1 MVSTRSSTRLAPKPV
16 LPLDVCGIII
26 DILASNKLDPG
37 LISVKKCSLVS
48 QSFLPL
54 CRKHIFATITID
66 DPLGAL
72 EPSYSDSDKGPHHVL
87 EEFMQLIKHTPA
99 IGNYI
104 RHLELCFEEGDELD
118 DFPRTMQ
125 CLTRLESLAISQFN
139 ESLEW
144 RNLKWP
150 VRNALLRLMH
160 PPTLTAL
167 TLRFID
173 GFLVTDLVHGINLR
187 HLTLKSTTFFE
198 DSADEP
204 PTAMILPAKLVQLQE
219 LIVQSNTGG
228 IERIANARHSD
239 GLPVIDPTQLTTVS
253 VMCNCVDDMVALRT
267 FLKQSEQLIKIDLTG
282 GTSFSFL
289 EFFFNIISVS
299 SDLTFVGFGDMIAP
313 HIRALKI
320 VDLSTSVYNHHVDPL
335 GGLPGELAK
344 MAGEN
349 ALERLTII
357 VDFRGRSGKSGAEWG
372 MLDTV
377 LTSSG
382 WPALKAVFLTIRFFK
397 RSGSDALVGSFRK
410 LKKAQFPRLSASKSV
425 NFKFRLTCMYK
436 SLKSQNT

>member
-26 DILASNKLDPG
+26 DILASNNLDPG

-54 CRKHIFATITID
+54 CRKHIFATIKID
-66 DPLGAL
+66 DPLGTL
-72 EPSYSDSDKGPHHVL
+72 EPSYSDSDEGPHHVL
-87 EEFMQLIKHTPA
+87 EEFMQLIKHTLA

-104 RHLELCFEEGDELD
+104 RHLALCFEEDDELD

-144 RNLKWP
+144 GTLKWP

-160 PPTLTAL
+160 LPTLTAL

-187 HLTLKSTTFFE
+187 HLKLESTTFFE

-204 PTAMILPAKLVQLQE
+204 PTVMILPAKLVQLQE
-219 LIVQSNTGG
+219 LAVQSSTGG
-228 IERIANARHSD
+228 MEQVANARRYD
-239 GLPVIDPTQLTTVS
+239 GLPVIDSTQLATVS
-253 VMCNCVDDMVALRT
+253 VMCNCVDDMDALHT
-267 FLKQSEQLIKIDLTG
+267 FLKQSKQLIKIDLTG
-282 GTSFSFL
+282 ETSFTL
-289 EFFFNIISVS
+289 PFFNHIISVRS
-299 SDLTFVGFGDMIAP
+299 NLTFVGLGDMITP

-320 VDLSTSVYNHHVDPL
+320 VDLFTSVNNNRIDPL

-349 ALERLTII
+349 VLERLSVT
-357 VDFRGRSGKSGAEWG
+357 VDFRGRNDKS
-372 MLDTV
+372 
-377 LTSSG
+377 
-382 WPALKAVFLTIRFFK
+382 
-397 RSGSDALVGSFRK
+397 
-410 LKKAQFPRLSASKSV
+410 
-425 NFKFRLTCMYK
+425 
-436 SLKSQNT
+436 

>member
-1 MVSTRSSTRLAPKPV
+1 MVSTRSSPRLAPKPV

-54 CRKHIFATITID
+54 CRKHIFATIKID
-66 DPLGAL
+66 DPLGTL
-72 EPSYSDSDKGPHHVL
+72 EPSYSDSDEGPHHVL

-104 RHLELCFEEGDELD
+104 RHLELCFEEDDELD

-125 CLTRLESLAISQFN
+125 CLTRLESLAISQFK
-139 ESLEW
+139 SLKW

-160 PPTLTAL
+160 LPTLIAL
-167 TLRFID
+167 TLCFID
-173 GFLVTDLVHGINLR
+173 GFLVTDLVHGVNLQR
-187 HLTLKSTTFFE
+187 LKLKSTTFFE

-219 LIVQSNTGG
+219 LSVQSSTGG
-228 IERIANARHSD
+228 MEWIANARRSD

-253 VMCNCVDDMVALRT
+253 VTCNCVDDIVALRT
-267 FLKQSEQLIKIDLTG
+267 FLKQSEQLIKFDLTG
-282 GTSFSFL
+282 ETSFTLL
-289 EFFFNIISVS
+289 ESFFNHIISVHS
-299 SDLTFVGFGDMIAP
+299 NLTFVGLGDMITP

-320 VDLSTSVYNHHVDPL
+320 VDLSTSVNNNRIDPL

-349 ALERLTII
+349 VLERLSIT
-357 VDFRGRSGKSGAEWG
+357 VDFRERNDKSGAEWG

-382 WPALKAVFLTIRFFK
+382 WPALKAVFLTIRLYK
-397 RSGSDALVGSFRK
+397 RNGSDALIGPFRK

-425 NFKFRLTCMYK
+425 DFRFRLTC
-436 SLKSQNT
+436 L

>member
-1 MVSTRSSTRLAPKPV
+1 MVSTRSSTRLAQKPV
-16 LPLDVCGIII
+16 LQVPLDVCGIII

-54 CRKHIFATITID
+54 CRKHIFATIKID
-66 DPLGAL
+66 DPLGVL
-72 EPSYSDSDKGPHHVL
+72 EPSYSDSDEGPHHVL
-87 EEFMQLIKHTPA
+87 EEFMQLIKRTPE

-150 VRNALLRLMH
+150 IRNALLRLMH
-160 PPTLTAL
+160 LPTLTAL
-167 TLRFID
+167 TLRFIH

-187 HLTLKSTTFFE
+187 RLKLKSITFFE

-219 LIVQSNTGG
+219 LSVQSSTGG
-228 IERIANARHSD
+228 MERIANARRSD

-253 VMCNCVDDMVALRT
+253 VMCNCVDDMDALRT
-267 FLKQSEQLIKIDLTG
+267 FLKQSEQLIKIDLTSE
-282 GTSFSFL
+282 TSFSLL
-289 EFFFNIISVS
+289 ESFFNYIISVPS
-299 SDLTFVGFGDMIAP
+299 SLTFVGFGDMIAP

-320 VDLSTSVYNHHVDPL
+320 ISLSISVFNNRVDPL
-335 GGLPGELAK
+335 GGLPGELAT

-349 ALERLTII
+349 VLERLKII
-357 VDFRGRSGKSGAEWG
+357 VNFRGRNDKSEAEWG
-372 MLDTV
+372 MLDAV

-382 WPALKAVFLTIRFFK
+382 WPALKAVFLTIRLFK
-397 RSGSDALVGSFRK
+397 RNGSDVLVGSFRQ
-410 LKKAQFPRLSASKSV
+410 LKKTQFPRLSASKSV
-425 NFKFRLTCMYK
+425 DFRFRLTC
-436 SLKSQNT
+436 Q